1 MKLYNQG
8 GPEDA
13 GNDFPV
19 PDGIVSSLLVEI
31 MSEKKADDREEKIK
45 NDDSAS
51 GGRITIAMQTSTM
64 ADLLV
69 NQGLYDKAMHIY
81 NEMLSSDPE
90 NRTLIRRRRELE
102 MLMKIK
108 GRTSEPE

>member
-1 MKLYNQG
+1 M
-8 GPEDA
+8 
-13 GNDFPV
+13 
-19 PDGIVSSLLVEI
+19 VSSLPVET
-31 MSEKKADDREEKIK
+31 MSEKKAGNRKEKIK

-51 GGRITIAMQTSTM
+51 EGRITIAMSTRTM

-90 NRTLIRRRRELE
+90 NRTLIQRRRELE

-108 GRTSEPE
+108 GRTSEQERK